1 VPAQTSKR
9 PPPAKSSR
17 PLTPSPSAGQKQVT
31 YPVRGDIKVGLKLR
45 GLRQARGLS
54 LEQVAQAVGVTKSFV
69 SRLER
74 DSVAPSVATLLRVCD
89 AIGVRAG
96 TLFDP
101 PPTRLVR
108 RGDGTPMDLGG
119 QKMREYIISGDAQD
133 HLMALWSEIDP
144 GGGSGDEPY
153 TLRSTAD
160 LVHVL
165 EGELEMNI
173 DGVVYLMKPGDTL
186 TFPPSLP
193 HTWRNP
199 SRTKRTKTIWVIVP
213 PP

>member
-1 VPAQTSKR
+1 MPSQR
-9 PPPAKSSR
+9 AKPSR
-17 PLTPSPSAGQKQVT
+17 PTKSRPTPASHSAGQKQVT
-31 YPVRGDIKVGLKLR
+31 YPVREDVKVGLKLR

-54 LEQVAQAVGVTKSFV
+54 IEQVAQAVGVTKSFI

-96 TLFDP
+96 ALFDP

-108 RGDGTPMDLGG
+108 HGEGTPLDLGG
-119 QKMREYIISGDAQD
+119 QRMREYIISGDAQD
-133 HLMALWSEIDP
+133 QFMALRSEISP

-173 DGVVYLMKPGDTL
+173 DGVTYLMTPGDTL

-199 SRTKRTKTIWVIVP
+199 SRTRHARALWVIVP

>member
-1 VPAQTSKR
+1 M
-9 PPPAKSSR
+9 
-17 PLTPSPSAGQKQVT
+17 T
-31 YPVRGDIKVGLKLR
+31 YPVRSDIKVGLRLR

-54 LEQVAQAVGVTKSFV
+54 IEQVAQAVGVTKSFI

-74 DSVAPSVATLLRVCD
+74 DAVAASVATLLRVCD

-108 RGDGTPMDLGG
+108 RGEGTPMDLGG
-119 QKMREYIISGDAQD
+119 QNMRECIISGDAQD
-133 HLMALWSEIDP
+133 QLMALHSEIDP

-165 EGELEMNI
+165 EGELEMRI
-173 DGVVYLMKPGDTL
+173 DGVPYLMKAGDTL

-193 HTWRNP
+193 HSWRNP
-199 SRTKRTKTIWVIVP
+199 SKTRRTLAIWVIVP